1 MSPGPYDLEPTIPSG
16 AESRRLGAQRIRE
29 LKARIEATFKDGPLQ
44 QFPASVA
51 LTPGWARLLPPY
63 PSDAALLA
71 VPVAPP
77 YFRLACVS
85 TDGGATI
92 TSLFVELPT
101 GWKRISGR
109 P

>member
-1 MSPGPYDLEPTIPSG
+1 MPGPYDLELTVPSG

-29 LKARIEATFKDGPLQ
+29 LKSRVEATFKDGPLAD
-44 QFPASVA
+44 FPSNLASK
-51 LTPGWARLLPPY
+51 PGWSRMLPPY

-71 VPVAPP
+71 VPVASP
-77 YFRLACVS
+77 YYRLACVS

-101 GWKRISGR
+101 GWRRIRGQ

>member
-1 MSPGPYDLEPTIPSG
+1 VAGPYDLEPTIPSG

-29 LKARIEATFKDGPLQ
+29 LKTRLEAAFKDGPMSQWPQSL
-44 QFPASVA
+44 AS
-51 LTPGWARLLPPY
+51 TPGWSRMLPPY

-71 VPVAPP
+71 EPLSAP
-77 YFRLACVS
+77 YYRLACVS
-85 TDGGATI
+85 PDGGATI

>member
-1 MSPGPYDLEPTIPSG
+1 VPGPYDLEPTIPSG

-29 LKARIEATFKDGPLQ
+29 LKTRIEATFKDGPISE
-44 QFPASVA
+44 FPNSAHA
-51 LTPGWARLLPPY
+51 TPGWSRMLPPY

-71 VPVAPP
+71 VPITAP
-77 YFRLACVS
+77 YYRLAAVS

-92 TSLFVELPT
+92 ASLFIELPT
-101 GWKRISGR
+101 GWRRITGR